1 MWWLLTFPYTIWG
14 WGKMRNQPWL
24 LRFWPEKQDEKDDI
38 NWKVGYLEISKL
50 KENGLIQG
58 SSKEQ
63 VFRLN
68 SNLID
73 INGDVMSR

>member
-1 MWWLLTFPYTIWG
+1 M
-14 WGKMRNQPWL
+14 
-24 LRFWPEKQDEKDDI
+24 
-38 NWKVGYLEISKL
+38 GYLEISKL

-58 SSKEQ
+58 SGKEQ